1 MVLPRT
7 PEVGVSWSATHVKN
21 GRTSVRTC
29 EIMAAPHCAGGV
41 VTVCESRKEL
51 GLVVLRDHFCP
62 GEGWTGFEALQQVE
76 GQPSVRMW
84 SEDVVR
90 DGRRLTPIPSP
101 PDEDEAP

>member
-1 MVLPRT
+1 
-7 PEVGVSWSATHVKN
+7 
-21 GRTSVRTC
+21 
-29 EIMAAPHCAGGV
+29 
-41 VTVCESRKEL
+41 
-51 GLVVLRDHFCP
+51 VLRDHFCP